1 MVRRMR
7 GRVAVILYCRR
18 EGCGA
23 GYGSVGEVPAV
34 CPSCQQPTRWGSS
47 PPRAVDSFALAL
59 TDEDRRVLRSYK
71 IDPE

>member
-1 MVRRMR
+1 MVRCLR
-7 GRVAVILYCRR
+7 GELAVILYCRR

-23 GYGSVGEVPAV
+23 GYGSAGEVPLV

-59 TDEDRRVLRSYK
+59 TAADRRMLRGLK